1 MAMGRPKA
9 ALVLDAE
16 LREELEGLAN
26 SRSLP
31 AGLVRRAK
39 IILLCASGKTNLE
52 IAQQLEASDVTVGLG
67 RRRFLAQGV
76 SGLYDETETSGVC
89 RRLRAPNISLAASNQ
104 RLWAV

>member
-9 ALVLDAE
+9 TLVLDAE

-39 IILLCASGKTNLE
+39 IILLCASQLGDLE
-52 IAQQLEASDVTVGLG
+52 GDKGRHLVRDLGCFRFFQGPDVVDSSRASMVCSG
-67 RRRFLAQGV
+67 RATP
-76 SGLYDETETSGVC
+76 SGDG
-89 RRLRAPNISLAASNQ
+89 RARGSK
-104 RLWAV
+104 